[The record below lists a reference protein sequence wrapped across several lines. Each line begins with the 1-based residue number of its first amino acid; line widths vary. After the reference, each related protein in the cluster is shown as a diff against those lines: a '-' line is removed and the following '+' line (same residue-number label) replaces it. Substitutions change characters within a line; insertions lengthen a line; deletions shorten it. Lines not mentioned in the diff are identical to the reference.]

1 MKFFKCV
8 IFVRDRRIFLLLVVE
23 ILDLFFFFCFLP
35 RIKFIQIFACGSIVI
50 SNFIIVEKVWSN
62 EGKIKFVKSFVS
74 FEQRTKKETEVNFNE
89 GVKLCVPENGSSE
102 KRMCLVLASFAILYH
117 PEMTNHVC
125 GCVRSKI

>member
-74 FEQRTKKETEVNFNE
+74 FEQRTKEETEVNFNE

-102 KRMCLVLASFAILYH
+102 KRMCLVFASFATLYH
-117 PEMTNHVC
+117 PEMTNHVY

>member
-23 ILDLFFFFCFLP
+23 ILDLFFFCFLP

-62 EGKIKFVKSFVS
+62 EEKIKFVKSFVS
-74 FEQRTKKETEVNFNE
+74 FEQRTKEETEVNFNE

-117 PEMTNHVC
+117 PEMTNHVY

>member
-8 IFVRDRRIFLLLVVE
+8 IFVRRIFLLLVVE

-74 FEQRTKKETEVNFNE
+74 FEQRTKEETEVNFNE

-102 KRMCLVLASFAILYH
+102 KRMCLVLASFATLYH
-117 PEMTNHVC
+117 PEMTNHVY

>member
-102 KRMCLVLASFAILYH
+102 KRMCLVFASFATLYH
-117 PEMTNHVC
+117 PEMTNHVY